1 MKFMS
6 TKTYKAIK
14 SKELSEP
21 NNPRYVIVDIETN
34 EILDDAQGY
43 GYKSA
48 QNAYAGYGYKNRDK
62 SKDAKKMQEERE
74 IRQWWKKHKKLKHD
88 LEYLAFDIAK
98 GGYGPDAE
106 LNVKFLKE
114 LMEERGIESEFPA
127 EKLLKVWFNLI

>member
-1 MKFMS
+1 MS
-6 TKTYKAIK
+6 TKKYKAIK

-21 NNPRYVIVDIETN
+21 NNPRYVIVDAETS

-62 SKDAKKMQEERE
+62 SKDTKKKQEERE
-74 IRQWWKKHKKLKHD
+74 IRQWWKKHNELKCD
-88 LEYLAFDIAK
+88 LEYLAFEIAK

-106 LNVKFLKE
+106 FNAKFLKE
-114 LMEERGIESEFPA
+114 VMKERGIESEFPA
-127 EKLLKVWFNLI
+127 GKLLKVWCKL